1 LTVVDML
8 PGSPEWLKFRLD
20 YVGDEMASQAST
32 AYRSL
37 PDTNASEVTLCESAI
52 QAYYYVRT
60 MEEYGFIRMGR
71 FLYSGIKE

>member
-1 LTVVDML
+1 MTVVDML

-20 YVGDEMASQAST
+20 YVGDEMASQTST